1 MILAVLYL
9 GFIWF
14 QNAVADEIAKREG
27 WINTRLFR
35 IILNAVWL
43 VMEILTIIFCF

>member
-14 QNAVADEIAKREG
+14 QNAVSDEIAKREG
-27 WINTRLFR
+27 WMNTRLFR

-43 VMEILTIIFCF
+43 VVEILEIIIF

>member
-27 WINTRLFR
+27 WLNTRLFR
-35 IILNAVWL
+35 IIMNAVWL
-43 VMEILTIIFCF
+43 AIEVLEIIICF